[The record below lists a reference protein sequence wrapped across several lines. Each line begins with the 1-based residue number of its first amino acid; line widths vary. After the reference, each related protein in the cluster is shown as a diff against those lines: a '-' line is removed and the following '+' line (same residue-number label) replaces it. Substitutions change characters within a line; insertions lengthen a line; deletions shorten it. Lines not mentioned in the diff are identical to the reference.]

1 MSFSV
6 GRGGGG
12 MINHLNN
19 CEEQSKAKHDGK
31 KNAAKHDGQKNAAKH
46 DGQKNANLS
55 NDSKVKTVPVT

>member
-1 MSFSV
+1 
-6 GRGGGG
+6 

-19 CEEQSKAKHDGK
+19 CEEQSK
-31 KNAAKHDGQKNAAKH
+31 AKH